1 MSGPEPMPL
10 AAAGEP
16 TPAAAYIRMSAGDQ
30 DSTAR
35 QLVRLREFAAQHGQ
49 EIVRVYAEAG
59 NNGDPR

>member
-1 MSGPEPMPL
+1 MPL

-30 DSTAR
+30 YSMAQ
-35 QLVRLREFAAQHGQ
+35 QLVRLREFAAKHGL
-49 EIVRVYAEAG
+49 EIVQVYAEAG